1 MYLKH
6 RYRLGYELLVQGVT
20 DSLHWRR
27 FCHLGLAT
35 PVPHPTLRELEE
47 AGIARL
53 SLGPGP
59 DVGIAD
65 RDEEHLGAAPE
76 RTALATEEHLQLRRR
91 HCLQGLAG
99 RTSLKQRQLHR
110 PIGIHEQSQELRE
123 VGLPA
128 TRQVI
133 TEHGPSAHQVGA
145 VPGERPQLMSD
156 FRVRQQGTIQG
167 RAFRF
172 QWEIF

>member
-1 MYLKH
+1 MP
-6 RYRLGYELLVQGVT
+6 R
-20 DSLHWRR
+20 
-27 FCHLGLAT
+27 
-35 PVPHPTLRELEE
+35 
-47 AGIARL
+47 GIAAS
-53 SLGPGP
+53 SLLPAVRPVLEVGVVSTPASLPGVP
-59 DVGIAD
+59 LARTRAPRRENREPAFARMNLCRSV
-65 RDEEHLGAAPE
+65 AAA

-145 VPGERPQLMSD
+145 VPGERLRLLSD
-156 FRVRQQGTIQG
+156 FRVRQQGRIQG
-167 RAFRF
+167 RALRF
-172 QWEIF
+172 QWEIS